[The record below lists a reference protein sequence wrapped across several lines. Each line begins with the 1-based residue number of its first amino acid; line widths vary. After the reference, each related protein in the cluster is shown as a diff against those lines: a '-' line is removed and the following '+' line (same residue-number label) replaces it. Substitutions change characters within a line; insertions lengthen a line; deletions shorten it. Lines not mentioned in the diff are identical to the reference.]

1 MQYGLIGKTLKHSY
15 SKEIH
20 EALYHQE
27 YQLKE
32 IPADSLDSFLKEKD
46 FKAINVTIPYKEKVI
61 PYLDYISPEVKEIGA
76 CNTIVNQNG
85 KLYGYNTDT
94 LGLEDL
100 IVHNQIDVKGKTVLI
115 LGTGGTSKTARYT
128 LNKLGAKEIYFASRS
143 QSEGCISY
151 WNLNSIASKIE
162 VIVNTTPCGMWPAL
176 NCAPLSLDPF
186 SSLEAVVD
194 VIYNPLNTRLVL
206 EARKRGIKALNGLRM
221 LVAQALFAAE
231 KFLSTT
237 FDKDFISSYTK
248 KLQKEKQNIVLIGMP
263 SSGKSTI
270 GKRIAELTSRPF
282 YDVDEEIEKKIKM
295 TIKEFFEEF
304 GEESFRIVEEEVIK
318 SLSTLSS
325 AVIATGGGS
334 ILRDDNVFLLKNNG
348 VLYFLNRS
356 LSLLITTSSRP
367 LSSNAED
374 LKKRYE
380 ERMDRYLTVSDYIV
394 DGDRSVE
401 EISKDIAGGVL

>member
-1 MQYGLIGKTLKHSY
+1 
-15 SKEIH
+15 
-20 EALYHQE
+20 
-27 YQLKE
+27 
-32 IPADSLDSFLKEKD
+32 
-46 FKAINVTIPYKEKVI
+46 
-61 PYLDYISPEVKEIGA
+61 
-76 CNTIVNQNG
+76 
-85 KLYGYNTDT
+85 
-94 LGLEDL
+94 
-100 IVHNQIDVKGKTVLI
+100 
-115 LGTGGTSKTARYT
+115 
-128 LNKLGAKEIYFASRS
+128 
-143 QSEGCISY
+143 
-151 WNLNSIASKIE
+151 
-162 VIVNTTPCGMWPAL
+162 
-176 NCAPLSLDPF
+176 
-186 SSLEAVVD
+186 
-194 VIYNPLNTRLVL
+194 
-206 EARKRGIKALNGLRM
+206 M

-348 VLYFLNRS
+348 ALYFLNRS

-367 LSSNAED
+367 LSSNADD
-374 LKKRYE
+374 LRKRYE
-380 ERMDRYLTVSDYIV
+380 ERIDRYLTVSDYIV